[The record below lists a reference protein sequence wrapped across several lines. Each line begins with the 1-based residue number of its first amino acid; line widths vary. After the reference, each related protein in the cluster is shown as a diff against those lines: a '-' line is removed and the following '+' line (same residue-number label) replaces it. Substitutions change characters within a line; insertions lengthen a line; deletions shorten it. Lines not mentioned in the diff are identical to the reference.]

1 MRYSRKDY
9 MGSQC
14 SHSMYYSQFVGEGVL
29 ERVKRNIGIDRIL
42 ASKDKNF
49 NDISLSCWVA
59 CLNPMPRYIADKMR
73 EAGDF
78 PTVAAAA
85 CICKQAAKQIKL
97 NPDYFR
103 D

>member
-1 MRYSRKDY
+1 MEHSRKDY
-9 MGSQC
+9 RGNQC
-14 SHSMYYSQFVGEGVL
+14 SHSVYYSQFVDSGVL

-42 ASKDKNF
+42 TSKNKGF
-49 NDISLSCWVA
+49 NDIALSDWIK
-59 CLNPMPRYIADKMR
+59 CLNPMPRYVADKLR
-73 EAGDF
+73 ECGDF
-78 PTVAAAA
+78 PTIAGGV